1 MKVTENRVN
10 PYMNRNT
17 GGNRSNR
24 SKNKKDGFVRVHI
37 GFNPSGEKARI
48 ANAKT
53 QSQVTA
59 IERSLRATLQMAERY
74 NSDDNTRRA
83 IKKTIAKALKKY
95 KALGK
100 EERMENA
107 RKVAESAKNREAEYR
122 IARELAQKRNARE
135 RRERAE
141 AADSG
146 GVSGSHNKRENGYE
160 RSRESNR
167 ENSIDVLCDGFTGT
181 SQTDLPVPADVAGAE
196 VDITL

>member
-1 MKVTENRVN
+1 MKITENRTN
-10 PYMNRNT
+10 PYISSDT
-17 GGNRSNR
+17 GNKRSNK
-24 SKNKKDGFVRVHI
+24 SKKKKDGFLRVHI

-53 QSQVTA
+53 QSQVMA

-74 NSDDNTRRA
+74 NSDENTIRA
-83 IKKTIAKALKKY
+83 IEKSIAKAIKKY

-141 AADSG
+141 SADSD
-146 GVSGSHNKRENGYE
+146 GVFRPHNKRENGYE
-160 RSRESNR
+160 RSRE
-167 ENSIDVLCDGFTGT
+167 NSIDVLCDDEFTGT
-181 SQTDLPVPADVAGAE
+181 SQADLPVPADGAGAE

>member
-1 MKVTENRVN
+1 MKVTENRTN
-10 PYMNRNT
+10 PYISRDTGNNRF
-17 GGNRSNR
+17 
-24 SKNKKDGFVRVHI
+24 SKSKKKKDGFLRVHI

-59 IERSLRATLQMAERY
+59 IERSLRSTLQMAERY
-74 NSDDNTRRA
+74 NSDDNTIRA
-83 IKKTIAKALKKY
+83 IKKTIAKAVRKH

-122 IARELAQKRNARE
+122 IAQELAQKRNARE

-141 AADSG
+141 AAVTD
-146 GVSGSHNKRENGYE
+146 GVSRTHNKRDNGYD
-160 RSRESNR
+160 RGRESNR
-167 ENSIDVLCDGFTGT
+167 ENRIDVLCDEFTGT
-181 SQTDLPVPADVAGAE
+181 SQADISVPAEVAGAE

>member
-1 MKVTENRVN
+1 MKITENRSN
-10 PYMNRNT
+10 PYISKGT
-17 GGNRSNR
+17 GSNKSNN
-24 SKNKKDGFVRVHI
+24 SKKKKEGFVRVHI
-37 GFNPSGEKARI
+37 GFNSAGEKARI

-53 QSQVTA
+53 KSQVTA

-74 NSDDNTRRA
+74 NSDENTIRA
-83 IKKTIAKALKKY
+83 IKKTISKAFRKY

-122 IARELAQKRNARE
+122 IARELAQKRNTRE

-141 AADSG
+141 VAGTDGACK
-146 GVSGSHNKRENGYE
+146 SHNKCKDEYE
-160 RSRESNR
+160 RSRET
-167 ENSIDVLCDGFTGT
+167 SIDGLCDEFTGN
-181 SQTDLPVPADVAGAE
+181 SQADISVPTDIVGAE